1 MPKEERDFGLVQFE
15 SHCGAADFAHSCNI
29 LCTTQ
34 QTTRSYGV
42 NLPFKIWIVVY
53 GSLGLKKKIKTHKQL
68 SKMNLICDKL

>member
-15 SHCGAADFAHSCNI
+15 SHCGAADCAHSCNI

-42 NLPFKIWIVVY
+42 NLLFKIWIVVY
-53 GSLGLKKKIKTHKQL
+53 GSLRLKKKNQNAQTI
-68 SKMNLICDKL
+68 I